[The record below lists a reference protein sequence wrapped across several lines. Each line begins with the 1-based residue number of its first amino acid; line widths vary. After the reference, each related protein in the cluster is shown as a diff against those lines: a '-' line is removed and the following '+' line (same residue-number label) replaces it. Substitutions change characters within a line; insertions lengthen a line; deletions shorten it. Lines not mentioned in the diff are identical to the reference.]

1 MANTYTHRIVSL
13 KKSNGIYLNI
23 VNSFVAEV
31 TISDGT
37 NSTSAE
43 YKIETEELSS
53 ENDQSFIEYQNLTE
67 ANLISWLTSNE
78 IEYEYIKKDLNK
90 KLMES
95 LQSDVESN
103 FPWL

>member
-31 TISDGT
+31 TVSDGT

-43 YKIETEELSS
+43 YKIETQELDALS
-53 ENDQSFIEYQNLTE
+53 DQNFIQYQNLTE

-78 IEYEYIKKDLNK
+78 IEYEYIKKDLDR
-90 KLMES
+90 KLTES
-95 LQSDVESN
+95 LQSNVESN
-103 FPWL
+103 FPWS